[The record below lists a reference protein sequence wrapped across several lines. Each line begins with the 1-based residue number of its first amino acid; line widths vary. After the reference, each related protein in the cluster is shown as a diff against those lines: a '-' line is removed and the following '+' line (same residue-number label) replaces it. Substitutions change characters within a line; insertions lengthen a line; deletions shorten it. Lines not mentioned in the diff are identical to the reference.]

1 MYSMLSRSGFDGP
14 PASTALTAVG
24 LLSTATVFV
33 LPILALPAMLF
44 GLAVSSELLQGAIL
58 GGVLGIFVL
67 TGASILLVSDRVVRG
82 AGHFVDWL
90 VQRVL
95 RKPAPSPSLADR
107 LV

>member
-24 LLSTATVFV
+24 LLSTATLFV
-33 LPILALPAMLF
+33 LPLLALPAVLF

-58 GGVLGIFVL
+58 GGVLGIFLL

-82 AGHFVDWL
+82 VGHFLDWCVRRL
-90 VQRVL
+90 L
-95 RKPAPSPSLADR
+95 RRAAPAPSL
-107 LV
+107 